1 METRVDPDESA
12 SRTPAPASPSGKLIT
27 ARHWSA
33 TLKGNL
39 KGDLK
44 GFARALTY
52 DDVWETGVE
61 NLRTFVESIVNVA
74 LKPKNHRYWETHPWS
89 VGLF

>member
-1 METRVDPDESA
+1 MLSTK
-12 SRTPAPASPSGKLIT
+12 SGTLIT

-33 TLKGNL
+33 TLKSNL
-39 KGDLK
+39 KNDLK
-44 GFARALTY
+44 SCARAFTY

-74 LKPKNHRYWETHPWS
+74 LKPKNHRYRETQPVS
-89 VGLF
+89 VLSLHDNHRKYSINKS